1 MTCFMSGLF
10 ILQPSNLVGHILC
23 LSFFTGVR
31 TISGGMAGNTN
42 TNTSGIANL
51 ILSNFV
57 EHAETRVRHRHLLW
71 SSTKVSHCT
80 CSMLGALGRV
90 VSRSY
95 YFDTNDLDK

>member
-42 TNTSGIANL
+42 TNSGIANL

-57 EHAETRVRHRHLLW
+57 EHAESETQASALVLHQGKLLY
-71 SSTKVSHCT
+71 
-80 CSMLGALGRV
+80 L
-90 VSRSY
+90 
-95 YFDTNDLDK
+95 